1 MKKRIGIILT
11 LSLGLLSTQTVL
23 ASDAV
28 LGAIVGGGLGAVVG
42 NHVSGR
48 NGAVIGGAVGAATGA
63 AIASDGRHH
72 RSSHYTYVAPAYAPA
87 PVYVP
92 APVYAPA
99 PIYYGPPP
107 VRVVRAPVVYAP
119 VYKGG
124 WHYDHRNDHRH
135 GYKRHDRND
144 RHWR

>member
-1 MKKRIGIILT
+1 MKKRFGIIFS
-11 LSLGLLSTQTVL
+11 LSLGLLSVNAAL

-48 NGAVIGGAVGAATGA
+48 NGAVIGGAVGAAAGA
-63 AIASDGRHH
+63 VIASDGH
-72 RSSHYTYVAPAYAPA
+72 RRRSTHYTYVTPT
-87 PVYVP
+87 
-92 APVYAPA
+92 YAPA
-99 PIYYGPPP
+99 PIYAPVYAPGPVYYAAHP

-119 VYKGG
+119 AYRGE
-124 WHYDHRNDHRH
+124 WRHDHRNNHRH
-135 GYKRHDRND
+135 GRDRHD